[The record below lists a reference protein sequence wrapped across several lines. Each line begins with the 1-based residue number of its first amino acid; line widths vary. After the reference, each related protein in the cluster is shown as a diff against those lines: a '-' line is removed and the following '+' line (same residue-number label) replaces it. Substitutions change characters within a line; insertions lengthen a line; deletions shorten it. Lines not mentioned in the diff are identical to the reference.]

1 MFKKGDDVV
10 TVPGL
15 WHEGIN
21 IGERL
26 ATVLNT
32 KGHILIAVHQYS
44 NNPVKVFRWEIEKLQ
59 KGEHLRLFSDRDIE
73 EMLDEFFPTRHI
85 P

>member
-1 MFKKGDDVV
+1 MFKKGDDVI

-15 WHEGIN
+15 WHDGVD

-26 ATVLNT
+26 ATVLDT
-32 KGHILIAVHQYS
+32 KSHILIAVHQYG
-44 NNPVKVFRWEIEKLQ
+44 NNPVKVFTWEIEKLA
-59 KGEHLRLFSDRDIE
+59 KGEHLRLFNDNDIE
-73 EMLDEFFPTRHI
+73 DMLDEFFPKIHT